1 MHIPTK
7 LHFIFVEN
15 GNSNKKS
22 FIFKKTMD
30 LISINYRSF
39 SKETVENSTN
49 KKNLL
54 KIKGAEDVTCVIA

>member
-1 MHIPTK
+1 
-7 LHFIFVEN
+7 
-15 GNSNKKS
+15 
-22 FIFKKTMD
+22 MD

-54 KIKGAEDVTCVIA
+54 KIKGAEDVTCLIA